1 MDKFLTRFGWLALG
15 VFVWVIMLPLAV
27 VCNIIGFVGGILHCK
42 PIMKFGVA
50 IKYIFA
56 SAMKKITEIGRD
68 EGNDPRFEAHY
79 DDYQNM
85 QEQCKEE
92 FNNL

>member
-1 MDKFLTRFGWLALG
+1 MDKFLTRFGWFALS
-15 VFVWVIMLPLAV
+15 VIVWVIILPLAV
-27 VCNIIGFVGGILHCK
+27 VCLIIRFVGGILHYK
-42 PIMKFGVA
+42 PIIKFGVVM
-50 IKYIFA
+50 IYIIA

-68 EGNDPRFEAHY
+68 EGDDPRFEAHY
-79 DDYQNM
+79 DFYQNM